1 MSGTLLRSRR
11 SPQPGEIYRHYK
23 PPGKLAMILGV
34 ADPLTVAELLYM
46 PIAAIA
52 QPTDKEGEQSI
63 VIKRS
68 ASGALC
74 YPGDV
79 GTSPPLVIY
88 ACSGRLWARSLD
100 EFLDEV
106 MDDVRRFELIPV
118 SAFER
123 KVSSTAAIAPLPLVQ
138 ELAMED

>member
-1 MSGTLLRSRR
+1 MSGTLLQSRR

-52 QPTDKEGEQSI
+52 QSTDKEGESI
-63 VIKRS
+63 VVKRS
-68 ASGALC
+68 ADGALF

-79 GTSPPLVIY
+79 DTSPPLVIY

-106 MDDVRRFELIPV
+106 MNDVRRFELVPV
-118 SAFER
+118 SAFEQ
-123 KVSSTAAIAPLPLVQ
+123 KVPSTTAIAPLPLAQ
-138 ELAMED
+138 ELGMED